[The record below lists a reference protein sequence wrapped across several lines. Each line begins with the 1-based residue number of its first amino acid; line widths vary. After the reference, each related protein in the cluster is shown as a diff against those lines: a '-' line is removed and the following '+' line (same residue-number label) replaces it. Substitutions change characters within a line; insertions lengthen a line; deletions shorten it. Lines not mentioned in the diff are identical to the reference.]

1 MLITTSSSDIDAS
14 LPSRFLVLEMV
25 EGDTLADR
33 LSTNSPTI
41 ATFWSSEQLLSGT
54 YEPQPEKRV
63 EIPKPDGGMRK
74 LGIPRGVNELRA
86 VPLPEGEGD
95 FPSCQFVDLPRP
107 PLHALRQMSR
117 TATGKVPH
125 AF

>member
-1 MLITTSSSDIDAS
+1 MATLSWPARAPKIIRHRSATCCGVPYEDSHFSSCVCSAGSNWIA
-14 LPSRFLVLEMV
+14 
-25 EGDTLADR
+25 R
-33 LSTNSPTI
+33 LL
-41 ATFWSSEQLLSGT
+41 FGMSEIVAVAVKS
-54 YEPQPEKRV
+54 V
-63 EIPKPDGGMRK
+63 K
-74 LGIPRGVNELRA
+74 LFKGHYTRGVNELRA